1 MRKTHRLKR
10 KEDFAH
16 VYETGR
22 STAGRL
28 LVLYALQG
36 EQGKV
41 RIGFAA
47 GRKLGS
53 AVVRNRAKRLMREIA
68 RRRLPNVA
76 PGYSLIVIART
87 GALKATFVELNKEFT
102 FLLKKLNLLYQR

>member
-1 MRKTHRLKR
+1 MRRTHRLKR

-16 VYETGR
+16 VYEAGR

-36 EQGKV
+36 EQDKV

-47 GRKLGS
+47 GRKLGA

-68 RRRLPNVA
+68 RRRFADVA

-87 GALKATFVELNKEFT
+87 GALKANFFELNKEFT

>member
-1 MRKTHRLKR
+1 MRRTHRLKR

-16 VYETGR
+16 VYEAGR

-68 RRRLPNVA
+68 RSRFTDVA
-76 PGYSLIVIART
+76 PGHSLIVIART
-87 GALKATFVELNKEFT
+87 GALKATFTQLNKEFT